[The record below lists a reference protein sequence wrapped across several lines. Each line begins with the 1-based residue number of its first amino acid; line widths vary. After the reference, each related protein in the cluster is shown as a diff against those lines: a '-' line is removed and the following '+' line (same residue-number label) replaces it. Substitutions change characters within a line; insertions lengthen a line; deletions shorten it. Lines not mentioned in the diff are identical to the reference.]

1 MTLTPELA
9 EVEAKLSHAI
19 DHYADNEEAKGDR
32 VVEAAVE
39 RLKGFLQGPERRSA
53 LMLWGM
59 SLQLLREPE
68 QALLRYEE
76 ILHDVPGDEGA
87 LWQCVQIFLVDME
100 NPTTARRILEDRLL
114 PVADKPEYRDALQ
127 MARLAL
133 GERPGKEAEEA
144 AAAAA
149 LSTKE
154 AGDALIL
161 AEEETEIE
169 EIEE

>member
-1 MTLTPELA
+1 MNATELTPELA
-9 EVEAKLSHAI
+9 DIEAKLAHAI
-19 DHYADNEEAKGDR
+19 DHYAADEEAKGDR

-39 RLKGFLQGPERRSA
+39 RLKGFLQGPERRAA

-59 SLQLLREPE
+59 ALQLLREPE

-76 ILHDVPGDEGA
+76 VLHDVPGDEDA

-149 LSTKE
+149 QVAKD

-161 AEEETEIE
+161 AEDDAQGA
-169 EIEE
+169 